1 MAGMNK
7 SRPFT
12 GKHMLLAMVAFF
24 GVIITVNLV
33 MATFASKS
41 WTGLVVKNSYVASQE
56 FNEIAAA
63 AREQDRL
70 GWQGQFAAKDGRV
83 TYQLTDRNGGR
94 IRASD
99 ITLAFKRP
107 AFEADDHEV
116 KLAVDADGTYQAD
129 HRLGDG
135 IWVVQV
141 AALADQFNAL
151 WKDSFRIEIED
162 GQVIP

>member
-1 MAGMNK
+1 MAGMSDSK
-7 SRPFT
+7 PFT
-12 GKHMLLAMVAFF
+12 GKHMLIVMVAFF

-33 MATFASKS
+33 MATFATKS

-70 GWQGQFAAKDGRV
+70 GWQGQFVAKDGRV
-83 TYQLTDRNGGR
+83 TYLLTDQNDGR
-94 IRASD
+94 IEATE

-116 KLAVDADGTYQAD
+116 KLAVNADGLFQAD
-129 HRLGDG
+129 HALGDG

-141 AALADQFNAL
+141 SALADQFDGL
-151 WKDSFRIEIED
+151 WKESFRIEIED
-162 GQVIP
+162 GLVIP